1 VAWRAAA
8 ATRLGGAAGTAL
20 AAFLQRSADRRAAQ
34 AQAAALFTQI
44 VKAITVMET
53 EKIVFRDRRTG
64 LHANLRAIGNVALQV
79 LAGHA
84 AGNWPAGAASGI
96 SGLAAWDAAEGA
108 RFTDRYFAAR
118 AEATTALVQL
128 SLMSDALQ
136 KAAGEISDALDALGS
151 ARKARDREAAGK
163 QISEAVAGLRTA
175 VRDYCA
181 GMPEKRGKHKPP
193 ALPAAQLSHPG
204 GGLMGPARTS

>member
-1 VAWRAAA
+1 LILVRSTVCESAGGIAWTTTASPVSAWPVMMPAARWRMA
-8 ATRLGGAAGTAL
+8 
-20 AAFLQRSADRRAAQ
+20 SSPDRDDEGPRPDR
-34 AQAAALFTQI
+34 AQAAALFTQV

-84 AGNWPAGAASGI
+84 AGNWPSGAASGI

-128 SLMSDALQ
+128 SLMSDARH
-136 KAAGEISDALDALGS
+136 G
-151 ARKARDREAAGK
+151 
-163 QISEAVAGLRTA
+163 
-175 VRDYCA
+175 
-181 GMPEKRGKHKPP
+181 
-193 ALPAAQLSHPG
+193 
-204 GGLMGPARTS
+204 